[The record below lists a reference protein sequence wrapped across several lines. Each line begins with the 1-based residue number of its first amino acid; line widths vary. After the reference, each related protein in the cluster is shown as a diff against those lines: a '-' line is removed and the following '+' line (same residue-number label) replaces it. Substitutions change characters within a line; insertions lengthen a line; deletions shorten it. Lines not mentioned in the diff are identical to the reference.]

1 MIIVL
6 GSRFDPAARQ
16 MLDQIPG
23 SSLCSAEDLTRPGWS
38 WGFGGVRPGRW
49 VVDGVVVDDEA
60 VTGVFV
66 RRSGIFADE
75 LLSTHPDDRDYLA
88 AEASAF
94 LAFVLART
102 RAVVVNPVRDG
113 AMGEEAI
120 RLEQWLPIANDV
132 GLVPATL
139 EISSTPNQI
148 FTASDRIV
156 EVVGEQVFS
165 DFDSPLGPL
174 LIALAARLDL
184 PFATFVMDSDDR
196 LRTLSSMSVPGPA
209 ALPAVIHLLAKGRQ

>member
-38 WGFGGVRPGRW
+38 WRFGGEHPGTW
-49 VVDGVVVDDEA
+49 VVDGAVVDDEA
-60 VTGVFV
+60 VTGVLV
-66 RRSGIFADE
+66 RRSGIFAEE
-75 LLSTHPDDRDYLA
+75 LSGTHPDDRDYLA

-102 RAVVVNPVRDG
+102 HAVVVNPVREG

-120 RLEQWLPIANDV
+120 RLEHWLPIAMDV
-132 GLVPATL
+132 GLLPAPL
-139 EISSTPNQI
+139 ELSSASGRVS
-148 FTASDRIV
+148 TASDQVV
-156 EVVGEQVFS
+156 EVVGEELFGDVTPAVKPF
-165 DFDSPLGPL
+165 LV
-174 LIALAARLDL
+174 ALAARLGL
-184 PFATFVMDSDDR
+184 QFATFVLDPEDR
-196 LRTLSSMSVPGPA
+196 VRTLSSMSVPGPA
-209 ALPAVIHLLAKGRQ
+209 ALPAVIELLAEGRQ